1 MFQVFYRKI
10 NRLVP
15 AVAAVLIFGSF
26 GSLPAAEKPPRT
38 RWDFSTQ
45 ADENGKSRDWPDKR
59 CKIQPDGIGLIRG
72 TFCYNRSVIPLFGKR
87 KAVVKFRYRGKNTQ
101 CGLFF
106 YGKKSALCGRELA
119 YLPNSPELREFTGEF
134 PIPAV
139 SDRKPVIGIRLVFLT
154 SGEGTVS
161 DVSLTLLP

>member
-87 KAVVKFRYRGKNTQ
+87 RAVVKFRYRGKNTQ

-106 YGKKSALCGRELA
+106 YGKKSALCGRDLA

-154 SGEGTVS
+154 SGEGSVS

>member
-38 RWDFSTQ
+38 RWDFSTR
-45 ADENGKSRDWPDKR
+45 ADENGKSRDWPDNR
-59 CKIQPDGIGLIRG
+59 CKIQPDGIGLNRG

-106 YGKKSALCGRELA
+106 YGKKNSLCGRELA

-139 SDRKPVIGIRLVFLT
+139 SDQKPVIGIRLVFLT

>member
-1 MFQVFYRKI
+1 MFQVFFRKI

-15 AVAAVLIFGSF
+15 VIAAVMMIGCLS
-26 GSLPAAEKPPRT
+26 AAEKQSGQQV
-38 RWDFSTQ
+38 RWDFSTS

-72 TFCYNRSVIPLFGKR
+72 TFCYNLSVIPLFGKR

-106 YGKKSALCGRELA
+106 YGKKSALCGRDLA

-134 PIPAV
+134 PIPAF
-139 SDRKPVIGIRLVFLT
+139 SDRKAVIGIRLVFVT

-161 DVSLTLLP
+161 EVSLTLMP

>member
-1 MFQVFYRKI
+1 MFQISYRKI
-10 NRLVP
+10 NRLAA
-15 AVAAVLIFGSF
+15 AVAAVMIF
-26 GSLPAAEKPPRT
+26 GSLPAAEKSSRT
-38 RWDFSTQ
+38 HWDFSTR
-45 ADENGKSRDWPDKR
+45 ADENGKSRDWPEKR
-59 CKIQPDGIGLIRG
+59 CKIQPEGIGLIRG
-72 TFCYNRSVIPLFGKR
+72 TFCYNPSVIPLFGKR
-87 KAVVKFRYRGKNTQ
+87 NAVVKFRYRGKNTQ

-106 YGKKSALCGRELA
+106 YGKKNALCGRDLV

-139 SDRKPVIGIRLVFLT
+139 SDRKSVIGIRLVFLT